1 MEHRTFTRRNLPHLY
16 YDDGTYFI
24 TYRLRDSLPVAI
36 IAGLRD
42 DLKSSKE
49 PDDIKEKRIF
59 IKYDQLLHNA
69 ASAGRIDLTQP
80 NIAKINEDKLHEPD
94 GKDYFLICY
103 CIMPNHIHLVF
114 RLLEG
119 NRGISRI
126 MKTIKGVSSRE
137 TNKILNTLGS
147 IWQEESFDRLVRD
160 DLELYNVINYV
171 INNPVEAHLV
181 NDWKDWKYTYINKL
195 YI

>member
-1 MEHRTFTRRNLPHLY
+1 
-16 YDDGTYFI
+16 
-24 TYRLRDSLPVAI
+24 
-36 IAGLRD
+36 
-42 DLKSSKE
+42 
-49 PDDIKEKRIF
+49 
-59 IKYDQLLHNA
+59 
-69 ASAGRIDLTQP
+69 
-80 NIAKINEDKLHEPD
+80 
-94 GKDYFLICY
+94 
-103 CIMPNHIHLVF
+103 MPNHIHLVF